1 MSFQDE
7 KSRQGTWETV
17 QSSIYLKGTQINS
30 LLLKL
35 ATKKRVES
43 LSFDNLL
50 KGCLPLMVK
59 LVHSLCLFQCNRRM
73 ILKILI
79 RCPWSSKLYLSMLY
93 IYSHPVNKFGA
104 YKKKKNNTNLGIRE
118 SQKTCFLRHY
128 SFLKD
133 MKPVYSIF
141 QHFNWTLYSNGNV
154 LCLCCP
160 LW

>member
-1 MSFQDE
+1 M
-7 KSRQGTWETV
+7 
-17 QSSIYLKGTQINS
+17 QINL

-35 ATKKRVES
+35 ATKKSVES
-43 LSFDNLL
+43 LSFDNPL
-50 KGCLPLMVK
+50 KGCLPHRVK
-59 LVHSLCLFQCNRRM
+59 LVHSLCLFQYNRRM
-73 ILKILI
+73 IFKILV

-104 YKKKKNNTNLGIRE
+104 YKKKKNKHLGIRE
-118 SQKTCFLRHY
+118 SQKTCFLRSY

-133 MKPVYSIF
+133 MKPVCSIF

-160 LW
+160 ML